1 MEPFPSVED
10 ENGRSPD
17 SAPIAAQPS
26 IATPTTNTDPST
38 PTQPNRTSNPPDAS
52 SSTTARR
59 LRSASLKFL
68 ESNPPSGMWMATGDI
83 ASRAPTLNEI
93 RTGCFSADGWTEEGQ
108 LERRGS
114 TAHEIQLRKL
124 SRAKTFGARVAA
136 STQLNALQE
145 QEHGAELQRRTTD
158 PLWNSRSND
167 NTTAETETKQRDEDV
182 SAPSSRHPRMVFGKN
197 AVNAKSAQAAETPLA
212 TPIPDETGTY
222 PNGYRFPP
230 KHTWTQA
237 TIIGLKAF
245 GRFVIT
251 PFGFLVT
258 LYGLNIVAWGAM
270 IFFLL
275 LNVAPAMCNPS
286 CTAPESARQI
296 WIEIDSQILNAL
308 FCVTGFGLIPW
319 RFRDF
324 YYLLQWRV
332 MNNHDALR
340 KLAGVHRGWFRLAG
354 SEKLPGH
361 LGPPPVTS
369 TSLPSPPS
377 SPTKNKNKNNN
388 YNMAYPY
395 TEEELTQL
403 LQNPSLPLP
412 RTSIP
417 PAPLTGARAPP
428 TKPFLMDLLV
438 WMYVINTALQ
448 AGLAGIMWGLNRFT
462 RPSWAVGFLIAAGC
476 VTGMVAGGV
485 TFWEGRRVKMVEGVP
500 VEEEEDDEGEG
511 EEGDDEEDR
520 GGAGARAEEG
530 LGLRLERTRTRTR
543 TKSWRRAQWYR
554 RL

>member
-1 MEPFPSVED
+1 MEPFPLVEGV
-10 ENGRSPD
+10 EAVEGRSP
-17 SAPIAAQPS
+17 SS
-26 IATPTTNTDPST
+26 IITTTTTTTPHLPTTDTLTPTRS
-38 PTQPNRTSNPPDAS
+38 NRTSKPSNA
-52 SSTTARR
+52 SSTTSRR

-114 TAHEIQLRKL
+114 TAHDIQRRKL
-124 SRAKTFGARVAA
+124 SRANTFASRVAA
-136 STQLNALQE
+136 TQLNALQE
-145 QEHGAELQRRTTD
+145 HEHGTQLHRSTTE
-158 PLWNSRSND
+158 PLCND
-167 NTTAETETKQRDEDV
+167 HNNNYKTADTETKQQDGDA
-182 SAPSSRHPRMVFGKN
+182 SAPSTGK
-197 AVNAKSAQAAETPLA
+197 AHMSEKSAINTESVQAAAAASEA
-212 TPIPDETGTY
+212 AAAPIPDETGTY

-230 KHTWTQA
+230 KHTWNQA

-245 GRFVIT
+245 GRFIIT
-251 PFGFLVT
+251 PFGLLVT
-258 LYGLNIVAWGAM
+258 IYGLNIVAWGAM

-286 CTAPESARQI
+286 CSAPDAPRQI
-296 WIEIDSQILNAL
+296 WIEIDAQVLNAL

-319 RFRDF
+319 RFRDL

-332 MNNHDALR
+332 MNCHDALR

-354 SEKLPGH
+354 SDKLAGDI
-361 LGPPPVTS
+361 GPPPVT
-369 TSLPSPPS
+369 P
-377 SPTKNKNKNNN
+377 NNN
-388 YNMAYPY
+388 NNNNSAAYTY
-395 TEEELTQL
+395 TDTELAYL
-403 LQNPSLPLP
+403 LHNPSLPLP
-412 RTSIP
+412 PSSIP

-428 TKPFLMDLLV
+428 TKPFLLDLLV

-500 VEEEEDDEGEG
+500 VEEEEDEGEV
-511 EEGDDEEDR
+511 EVE
-520 GGAGARAEEG
+520 AG
-530 LGLRLERTRTRTR
+530 LGLGLERKKTRT
-543 TKSWRRAQWYR
+543 WRKAKWYR

>member
-1 MEPFPSVED
+1 MESFPSVED
-10 ENGRSPD
+10 ENDRSPTTAHP
-17 SAPIAAQPS
+17 STAAS
-26 IATPTTNTDPST
+26 PTTNMDPST
-38 PTQPNRTSNPPDAS
+38 PTQSNRTSKPSDA

-114 TAHEIQLRKL
+114 TAHEIQRRKL
-124 SRAKTFGARVAA
+124 SRANTFGARVAT
-136 STQLNALQE
+136 STQLNAVQE
-145 QEHGAELQRRTTD
+145 QGHGPGLQRCTTD

-167 NTTAETETKQRDEDV
+167 NTTAETETKQRDGDV
-182 SAPSSRHPRMVFGKN
+182 SAPSSIQPRMVFEKN
-197 AVNAKSAQAAETPLA
+197 AMNAKSAQAAEASLDA
-212 TPIPDETGTY
+212 PIPDETGTY

-237 TIIGLKAF
+237 TIVGLKGF
-245 GRFVIT
+245 GRFIIT

-275 LNVAPAMCNPS
+275 LNAAPAMCNPS

-296 WIEIDSQILNAL
+296 WIEIDSQVLNAL

-361 LGPPPVTS
+361 FGPPPVTS
-369 TSLPSPPS
+369 ASSPPS
-377 SPTKNKNKNNN
+377 RPSTSDKNKDKDNT
-388 YNMAYPY
+388 ACLY
-395 TEEELTQL
+395 TDEELTQL

-412 RTSIP
+412 PTSIP

-462 RPSWAVGFLIAAGC
+462 RPSWAVGLLIGLGC
-476 VTGMVAGGV
+476 LTGMVAGGV

-500 VEEEEDDEGEG
+500 VEEEEA
-511 EEGDDEEDR
+511 GDDEMDE
-520 GGAGARAEEG
+520 GGDGARAEEG
-530 LGLRLERTRTRTR
+530 LGLRLELTRTRTR
-543 TKSWRRAQWYR
+543 TKTWRRAQWYR

>member
-1 MEPFPSVED
+1 MEPFPSVFED

-17 SAPIAAQPS
+17 SSPIAAQPTT
-26 IATPTTNTDPST
+26 ATPTANMGPST
-38 PTQPNRTSNPPDAS
+38 PTQSNRTSKPSDT

-93 RTGCFSADGWTEEGQ
+93 RTGCFSSDGWTEEGQ

-114 TAHEIQLRKL
+114 TAHEIQRRKL
-124 SRAKTFGARVAA
+124 SRANTFGTRVTT

-145 QEHGAELQRRTTD
+145 QEQEHGAELQRCTTD
-158 PLWNSRSND
+158 PLRNSRSND
-167 NTTAETETKQRDEDV
+167 NTMSETEMNQRDVDV
-182 SAPSSRHPRMVFGKN
+182 SAPSSRQPRAVSEKN
-197 AVNAKSAQAAETPLA
+197 AINAKSAQAAKA
-212 TPIPDETGTY
+212 VSAAPIPDETGTY

-245 GRFVIT
+245 GHFVIT

-332 MNNHDALR
+332 MNNHDSLR

-354 SEKLPGH
+354 SEKLPED
-361 LGPPPVTS
+361 LGTPPVIS
-369 TSLPSPPS
+369 TSPSSPPS
-377 SPTKNKNKNNN
+377 SSTKNKNKNNK
-388 YNMAYPY
+388 YTEYPY

-412 RTSIP
+412 PTSIP
-417 PAPLTGARAPP
+417 PAPLTGSRAPP

-485 TFWEGRRVKMVEGVP
+485 MFWEGRRVKMVEGVP
-500 VEEEEDDEGEG
+500 VEEEEDEG
-511 EEGDDEEDR
+511 GDDGEDR
-520 GGAGARAEEG
+520 GGECARAEEG
-530 LGLRLERTRTRTR
+530 LGLRQELTR

>member
-10 ENGRSPD
+10 ENGRSP
-17 SAPIAAQPS
+17 IAAQASTPT
-26 IATPTTNTDPST
+26 TPTTNMDPST
-38 PTQPNRTSNPPDAS
+38 PTQPNRTANNPPNAS
-52 SSTTARR
+52 SSTTTRR

-114 TAHEIQLRKL
+114 TAHEIQRRKL
-124 SRAKTFGARVAA
+124 SRAKTFGARIAT
-136 STQLNALQE
+136 STQLNAF
-145 QEHGAELQRRTTD
+145 QEHEHEVELQRCSTD
-158 PLWNSRSND
+158 PLWGSRSND
-167 NTTAETETKQRDEDV
+167 NTTAKTETKQRDEDI
-182 SAPSSRHPRMVFGKN
+182 SAPSGRQPQTVSEKN
-197 AVNAKSAQAAETPLA
+197 AINAKSAQAVKTTLA
-212 TPIPDETGTY
+212 APIPDETGTY

-237 TIIGLKAF
+237 TIIGLRGFA
-245 GRFVIT
+245 RFVIT

-286 CTAPESARQI
+286 CTAAESARQI

-332 MNNHDALR
+332 MHNHDALR

-354 SEKLPGH
+354 SEKLPGD

-369 TSLPSPPS
+369 TSPPSPPS
-377 SPTKNKNKNNN
+377 SSTKNKNGNNN

-395 TEEELTQL
+395 TDDEELTQLL

-412 RTSIP
+412 PTSIP

-476 VTGMVAGGV
+476 VTGMVAGGIA
-485 TFWEGRRVKMVEGVP
+485 FWEGRRVKMVEGVS
-500 VEEEEDDEGEG
+500 VEEEAEEDEG
-511 EEGDDEEDR
+511 GDDEEGR
-520 GGAGARAEEG
+520 GGEGARAEEG
-530 LGLRLERTRTRTR
+530 LGLHLELTRTRTR
-543 TKSWRRAQWYR
+543 TKSWKRAQWYR